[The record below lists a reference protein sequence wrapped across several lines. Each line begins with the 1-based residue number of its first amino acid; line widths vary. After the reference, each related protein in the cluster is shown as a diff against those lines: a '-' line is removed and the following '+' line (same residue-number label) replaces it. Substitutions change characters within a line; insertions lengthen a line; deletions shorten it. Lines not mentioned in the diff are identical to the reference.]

1 MIKSKVI
8 VHFKESWIRQT
19 TSDRS
24 TDVTA
29 VTALMAIIGTT
40 TCCERMDWNIVTVDY
55 HQSNSYIVII
65 SSTVNMRYCRWIP
78 SVGTS

>member
-24 TDVTA
+24 ATA
-29 VTALMAIIGTT
+29 AAAATAAALMAIIGTA
-40 TCCERMDWNIVTVDY
+40 TCCERMD
-55 HQSNSYIVII
+55 
-65 SSTVNMRYCRWIP
+65 
-78 SVGTS
+78 

>member
-24 TDVTA
+24 SAA
-29 VTALMAIIGTT
+29 VTAAAPIAIIGTA